1 MQVVSHAAAVVALA
15 LVLDAL
21 ASEFPEGLHPVALFG
36 RVVGRVDR
44 AWSRPHAV
52 GILLALVLPLLAATT
67 VGGITA
73 AAFLVHPFAGIAVAA
88 VALFSMVSL
97 RMLLETATEVIALT
111 ESEMAEARTA
121 VRALVGRDTDG
132 LSPAELR
139 SAAVESAAENL
150 ADGLVGP
157 LLAFA
162 IGAQLSVSVGVAA
175 AAHLKAVNTMD
186 SMLGYRSKA
195 VGTASARLDDLL
207 MWVPARVTA
216 GLLALVSL
224 APGALWEARQWARE
238 PPSPN
243 SGWPMATI
251 AAIGNVRLVKPGA
264 YTLNPGGELPS
275 VERARACVRAV
286 GVAGILAFVLA
297 GVLTV
302 PSEGVTW

>member
-21 ASEFPEGLHPVALFG
+21 ASEFPEGLHPVVLFG

-52 GILLALVLPLLAATT
+52 GILFALVLPLLAATA

-73 AAFLVHPFAGIAVAA
+73 VAFLTHPFVGIAVAG
-88 VALFSMVSL
+88 VALFSTVSL
-97 RMLLETATEVIALT
+97 RMLLDTAAEVITLT
-111 ESEMAEARTA
+111 GSETEEAKTA
-121 VRALVGRDTDG
+121 VRALVGRETDG

-175 AAHLKAVNTMD
+175 AAHIKAVNTMD

-195 VGTASARLDDLL
+195 VGTASARLDDVL

-224 APGALWEARQWARE
+224 DPGTLWEAQQWARE

-251 AAIGNVRLVKPGA
+251 ATIGDVRLVKTEA
-264 YTLNPGGELPS
+264 YTLNPGADLPT
-275 VERARACVRAV
+275 VERARACVRVV
-286 GVAGILAFVLA
+286 GVAGVLAFVLT

-302 PSEGVTW
+302 PSKGVAW